1 MQFDPSAPDL
11 PPLGRNAGGHNDKI
25 IRDCS
30 WHPREPA
37 LLSCYWNPD
46 STSSIA
52 RHEWKGLGKRGM
64 KLEDVIER
72 DKEIAMERVVGADE
86 DD

>member
-1 MQFDPSAPDL
+1 MQFDPSSPDL
-11 PPLGRNAGGHNDKI
+11 PPRGVNTGGHNNKI

-37 LLSCYWNPD
+37 LLSCYWHRD
-46 STSSIA
+46 DTSSVA

-64 KLEDVIER
+64 KLEDVVER
-72 DKEIAMERVVGADE
+72 DRQVRGAADE
-86 DD
+86 D